1 MYNTDKKLEYILMT
15 LVSILILTLVGWLV
29 RELFMVDYMSNEQ
42 IIMETKKCE
51 ESWLAAHPA
60 YRWWQSQYIVSITC
74 IPK

>member
-1 MYNTDKKLEYILMT
+1 MYNTDKTPEYILMA
-15 LVSILILTLVGWLV
+15 LISILILTFIIWIA
-29 RELFMVDYMSNEQ
+29 REFIGEYMSNEQ

-60 YRWWQSQYIVSITC
+60 YRWWQSQHIISITC